1 MIDFR
6 LYVEE
11 SLSYYVQCDK
21 CRTTY
26 DGFET
31 DDEAAAWAKKN
42 NWEVRDG
49 RLYCSRCKDE

>member
-21 CRTTY
+21 CGATY
-26 DGFET
+26 DEFMT

-42 NWEVRDG
+42 NWVVRDG
-49 RLYCSRCKDE
+49 RLYCSRCKDD